1 MDVWQFT
8 PDVSELGMEISPSLA
23 DGDGL
28 LGIGTWSERL
38 RKDCKA
44 DTVCL
49 HRLSGRARLSRIFNL
64 MKSQRVMRILL
75 ILFTSLLASPF
86 SLHGADVAPITL
98 SANQMSIATGQ
109 PSLVLMSSGSTQ
121 IPVWSL
127 SGGTVGQSVVGLV
140 TGLPSSC
147 AAVKIEIVVTTTDE
161 TTSPNFEDVYR
172 VHLSQMVE
180 DASFTSRY
188 ALSNPVR
195 TALPA
200 APFHSRTIVLESYYE
215 VEPNAPLWVRVQRE
229 PGDPADTFTKPTG
242 LAMVKVTPLDALAE
256 PHVVQDVSGYNS
268 WPMIQAIGEK
278 LVCVYSRGTG
288 HTIGED
294 SRAVYART
302 SKDRGKTW
310 TPETL
315 VANSPGYGDVAV
327 GKGLD
332 STGAMLLWVRRVG
345 KEWHQDLY
353 RSTDGVTF
361 TLLAAPK
368 LDPEPVQITDV
379 FSVPNVG
386 LMALW
391 FAGGYKEGADHS
403 WGRMVSADDG
413 ATWTQTTIESGLTK
427 AQWPTE
433 ASAVFLGDGRIL
445 AIART
450 EQGGDTTDKS
460 QFQMTSTD
468 LGATWTRAQT
478 NIGDVLISTP
488 SLIFDPKSGL
498 LTNYY
503 YQRGRG
509 GVLRRRVVKPETV
522 FDQPLRWPPSEAVAK
537 GSQATIDAGNVNATV
552 LQDIHYLSFYSGQ
565 SPDTAVLVAPLP
577 AMAGVD
583 TQSLTTRPAKPQ
595 N

>member
-1 MDVWQFT
+1 MRF
-8 PDVSELGMEISPSLA
+8 PSFSHFVLA
-23 DGDGL
+23 DGDGSSEF
-28 LGIGTWSERL
+28 GTGSERL

-44 DTVCL
+44 GTVCL
-49 HRLSGRARLSRIFNL
+49 HRLSGRARLGRIFNL
-64 MKSQRVMRILL
+64 MKSQRIMRILL
-75 ILFTSLLASPF
+75 IPFTSLLASAYPIY
-86 SLHGADVAPITL
+86 GAGVAPIALT
-98 SANQMSIATGQ
+98 ANQMSIATGQ

-161 TTSPNFEDVYR
+161 TTSPDFDDVYR
-172 VHLSQMVE
+172 VHLSQMME
-180 DASFTSRY
+180 AAPFTSRY
-188 ALSNPVR
+188 SLSNPVR

-215 VEPNAPLWVRVQRE
+215 VDPSAPLWVRVQRE

-242 LAMVKVTPLDALAE
+242 LALVKVTPLDALAE
-256 PHVVQDVSGYNS
+256 PHVVQDVGGYNS

-302 SKDRGKTW
+302 STDHGKTW

-353 RSTDGVTF
+353 RTKDGVTF

-379 FSVPNVG
+379 FFVPNVG

-391 FAGGYKEGADHS
+391 FAGGYKEGTDHS
-403 WGRMVSADDG
+403 WGKMVSTDDG
-413 ATWTQTTIESGLTK
+413 ATWAQTTIESGLTK

-433 ASAVFLGDGRIL
+433 ASAVFLGDGKIL

-450 EQGGDTTDKS
+450 EQGGDTTEKS

-468 LGATWTRAQT
+468 LGVTWTRAQT

-488 SLIFDPKSGL
+488 SLIFDPKTGL

-509 GVLRRRVVKPETV
+509 GVLRRRVVKPDTV
-522 FDQPLRWPPSEAVAK
+522 FAHPLKWPPSEAVAK
-537 GSQATIDAGNVNATV
+537 GSQATIDAGNVNATA
-552 LQDIHYLSFYSGQ
+552 LHGIHYLSFYSGQ

-577 AMAGVD
+577 AMTGMD
-583 TQSLTTRPAKPQ
+583 TQSLRARSAKPQ